1 MSRFDRA
8 SGRKAGWGGIAV
20 FASDA
25 NIVSHLH
32 DSTLAERFWH
42 TVHTDIGPILLGNW
56 YRAPDAG
63 LEAIESLATELESF
77 GDQWVGTVILGDMN
91 VHHARWLRFSN
102 GNTALGAKLKQT
114 CDDFGLVQCVD
125 KATRGNYLLDLVL
138 TDCAALSST
147 NVAPEIADHRVVL
160 FDLAVA
166 TPTFAPVE
174 RFVWAFPRAKW
185 SSLRAALAS
194 TDWAPIIDGPSV
206 DSAVASFTDHLFHIA
221 QAHIPYRKC
230 SMRKSTHPWLNDRCA
245 AAVARKCATAGTPD
259 FGAAQKE
266 CNAILSEEYRSHV
279 NRLRHKLSTL
289 PRGPQCWWKFN
300 RELLNKKANPVKS
313 ES

>member
-1 MSRFDRA
+1 MLLR
-8 SGRKAGWGGIAV
+8 V
-20 FASDA
+20 A
-25 NIVSHLH
+25 N
-32 DSTLAERFWH
+32 
-42 TVHTDIGPILLGNW
+42 
-56 YRAPDAG
+56 
-63 LEAIESLATELESF
+63 
-77 GDQWVGTVILGDMN
+77 
-91 VHHARWLRFSN
+91 
-102 GNTALGAKLKQT
+102 
-114 CDDFGLVQCVD
+114 
-125 KATRGNYLLDLVL
+125 
-138 TDCAALSST
+138 
-147 NVAPEIADHRVVL
+147 HRVVL
-160 FDLAVA
+160 FDFAVA

-185 SSLRAALAS
+185 SSLRVALAS

-289 PRGPQCWWKFN
+289 PRGSKRWWKLN
-300 RELLNKKANPVKS
+300 RELLNKKAAMSSIPSLKTADGSYVFDS
-313 ES
+313 EATANLLGTVSQRSVLMRQKFTYQISL